1 MKSQQHSLLFLATT
15 LLITLPSHS
24 GLAFS
29 IGPQPP
35 ANYVYS
41 SSYTKDLPNG
51 TGTIVGTVSLDAW
64 PRWDPRRYGI
74 FQGKV
79 LPIRRGGTNGLLR
92 LLSRQFPNWEFSR
105 GRDISG
111 SFDIQRY
118 RVCTPIF
125 PFPNGYCGLR
135 SDGSVRDNGVGARF
149 RLNYNPTPSDPQGDN
164 IHWIQRFISNL
175 SEDGSD
181 VDLIDIRPGQGDPF
195 YDTFGNA
202 GPTFFSDVPWDRRFY
217 LNRFFYA
224 ETYIVKEIISPPNTG
239 NPSIVKRKVEI
250 YNGVRWGFENQQ
262 RCDPASG
269 GGGCVLPPNSTRVV
283 SANAESQGLDN
294 NSTENFAFNN
304 ASLTMEDEDIGDIS
318 AHLLEDPELSYV
330 DDILTPK
337 TQKVSSKNTDDDA
350 LSVEAVPEPTTAL
363 GTLFALA
370 VLPVIKR
377 FTNRKNKE

>member
-15 LLITLPSHS
+15 LLVTLPSHS
-24 GLAFS
+24 GFAFS

-35 ANYVYS
+35 ADYIYS
-41 SSYTKDLPNG
+41 RAYTKDLENK

-92 LLSRQFPNWEFSR
+92 LLSRRFPNWEFRR
-105 GRDISG
+105 GRDIGG

-118 RVCTPIF
+118 RVCSPIS
-125 PFPNGYCGLR
+125 PFPNGLCGTR
-135 SDGSVRDNGVGARF
+135 ANGTVRENGVGAPF
-149 RLNYNPTPSDPQGDN
+149 RLNYNPRPSDPQGEN

-175 SEDGSD
+175 TQNNND
-181 VDLIDIRPGQGDPF
+181 VDLIDIRPGQTDPF

-202 GPTFFSDVPWDRRFY
+202 DPTFFSDVPWDERFY

-224 ETYIVKEIISPPNTG
+224 ETYIVKEIFSPPNTG

-262 RCDPASG
+262 RCIPSSG
-269 GGGCVLPPNSTRVV
+269 GGGCVLPSTSTRTV
-283 SANAESQGLDN
+283 SANVHSQGLDN
-294 NSTENFAFNN
+294 NSTENFALDN
-304 ASLTMEDEDIGDIS
+304 ASLTMEDADMADIS
-318 AHLLEDPELSYV
+318 GDLLEDPELASEDNNSV
-330 DDILTPK
+330 AFK
-337 TQKVSSKNTDDDA
+337 TTNPDDDA
-350 LSVEAVPEPTTAL
+350 LPAEAVPEPTTEL
-363 GTLFALA
+363 GTLLALTG
-370 VLPVIKR
+370 LGIFLKLK
-377 FTNRKNKE
+377 NRKTQK